1 MRFSWKPWGVSPM
14 RDLSGTG
21 QVYRFT
27 LSQLLKS
34 RANRVTLII
43 MVLLAAVSMPLTAL
57 LGGETPETSDTAGLT
72 SVRVDNRTDLV
83 LDFSGDA
90 YWADTD
96 FSADAGEPDAVVTI
110 TGDET
115 GYQVAVNGGETA
127 DAGELSQLAETA
139 RQAVR
144 DACLQAAGLSS
155 RQLEALTASTGEED
169 SHEEGFWVQ
178 YGYSIL
184 AMILC
189 LMSASYV
196 IRAVVE
202 EKDSRLVELLLVS
215 VKPMAL
221 LAGKILAVMAF
232 TFGWLLAMLA
242 GLGVSCGLTA
252 GLMGPGVLQK
262 QLSGLLA
269 AVPRVQEDLWQA
281 AGVLLVLLVSNLV
294 IFILHGIKP
303 RTHRGGS
310 VLSLLSSLVKYVAG
324 IIIVCQSL
332 SLLGVNVGTIIASV
346 GVLALV
352 VGFSAESLIADVV
365 IGAFMLLENQYNVGD
380 IVEVNGFRG
389 VVTKIGI
396 RTTSITDGGGNVKI
410 INNSEMKNILNR
422 SDNNSWSVSDIS
434 IPYETDL
441 EKLEAQLPALL
452 EEIFRARGDVMLDT
466 PQYLGVQTLDASG
479 IVLRFWV
486 KVAEKNIYAGA
497 RALNRELLLGFRRL
511 GVECPFPQMDVHMK

>member
-1 MRFSWKPWGVSPM
+1 M

-96 FSADAGEPDAVVTI
+96 FSADAGESDAVVTI

-281 AGVLLVLLVSNLV
+281 AGVLLVLLVSLGLGYLTMSL
-294 IFILHGIKP
+294 I
-303 RTHRGGS
+303 GG
-310 VLSLLSSLVKYVAG
+310 VAG
-324 IIIVCQSL
+324 ACCSGMEEAGEATGPVM
-332 SLLGVNVGTIIASV
+332 LLTMAGYLASCVVGTVPSGPVAVFST
-346 GVLALV
+346 LCPV
-352 VGFSAESLIADVV
+352 V
-365 IGAFMLLENQYNVGD
+365 
-380 IVEVNGFRG
+380 
-389 VVTKIGI
+389 
-396 RTTSITDGGGNVKI
+396 SIFCAPVQFAGGNV
-410 INNSEMKNILNR
+410 SFWLVLA
-422 SDNNSWSVSDIS
+422 SWAIQAAVIWG
-434 IPYETDL
+434 
-441 EKLEAQLPALL
+441 LL
-452 EEIFRARGDVMLDT
+452 
-466 PQYLGVQTLDASG
+466 TLASR
-479 IVLRFWV
+479 V
-486 KVAEKNIYAGA
+486 YAGLIVH
-497 RALNRELLLGFRRL
+497 RGSRVKLRELMSMAKGGAVR
-511 GVECPFPQMDVHMK
+511 

>member
-1 MRFSWKPWGVSPM
+1 M

-57 LGGETPETSDTAGLT
+57 LGGETPETSDTAGLA
-72 SVRVDNRTDLV
+72 SVRVDNRTDLA
-83 LDFSGDA
+83 LDFSGDT

-96 FSADAGEPDAVVTI
+96 FSAGAGEPDAVVTI

-115 GYQVAVNGGETA
+115 GYQVAVVGSESA

-144 DACLQAAGLSS
+144 DACLRAAGLSS

-169 SHEEGFWVQ
+169 SHEDGFWVQ

-221 LAGKILAVMAF
+221 LTGKILAVMAF

-269 AVPRVQEDLWQA
+269 AVPRVQEDLWQV
-281 AGVLLVLLVSNLV
+281 AGVLLVLLVSLGLGYLTMSL
-294 IFILHGIKP
+294 I
-303 RTHRGGS
+303 GG
-310 VLSLLSSLVKYVAG
+310 VAG
-324 IIIVCQSL
+324 ACCSGMEEAGEATGPVM
-332 SLLGVNVGTIIASV
+332 LLTMAGYLASC
-346 GVLALV
+346 V
-352 VGFSAESLIADVV
+352 VGAVPSGPVAVFSTLCPVV
-365 IGAFMLLENQYNVGD
+365 
-380 IVEVNGFRG
+380 
-389 VVTKIGI
+389 
-396 RTTSITDGGGNVKI
+396 SIFCAPVQFAGGNV
-410 INNSEMKNILNR
+410 SFWLVLA
-422 SDNNSWSVSDIS
+422 SWAIQAAVIWG
-434 IPYETDL
+434 
-441 EKLEAQLPALL
+441 LL
-452 EEIFRARGDVMLDT
+452 
-466 PQYLGVQTLDASG
+466 TLASR
-479 IVLRFWV
+479 V
-486 KVAEKNIYAGA
+486 YAGLIVH
-497 RALNRELLLGFRRL
+497 RGSRVKLRELMSMAKGGAVR
-511 GVECPFPQMDVHMK
+511 

>member
-1 MRFSWKPWGVSPM
+1 M

-43 MVLLAAVSMPLTAL
+43 MMLLAAVSMPLTAL
-57 LGGETPETSDTAGLT
+57 LGGETPETSDTAGLA
-72 SVRVDNRTDLV
+72 SVRVDNRTDLA

-115 GYQVAVNGGETA
+115 GYQVAVNGSESA
-127 DAGELSQLAETA
+127 HAGELSQLAETA

-184 AMILC
+184 AMMVC

-242 GLGVSCGLTA
+242 GFGVSCGLTA
-252 GLMGPGVLQK
+252 GLMGPGALQK

-281 AGVLLVLLVSNLV
+281 AGVLLVLLVSLGLGYLTMSL
-294 IFILHGIKP
+294 I
-303 RTHRGGS
+303 GG
-310 VLSLLSSLVKYVAG
+310 VAG
-324 IIIVCQSL
+324 ACCSGMEEAGEATGPVM
-332 SLLGVNVGTIIASV
+332 LLTMAGYLASC
-346 GVLALV
+346 V
-352 VGFSAESLIADVV
+352 VGAVPSGPVAVFSTLCPVV
-365 IGAFMLLENQYNVGD
+365 
-380 IVEVNGFRG
+380 
-389 VVTKIGI
+389 
-396 RTTSITDGGGNVKI
+396 SIFCAPVQFAGGNVSI
-410 INNSEMKNILNR
+410 WLVLA
-422 SDNNSWSVSDIS
+422 SWVIQAAV
-434 IPYETDL
+434 IWG
-441 EKLEAQLPALL
+441 LL
-452 EEIFRARGDVMLDT
+452 
-466 PQYLGVQTLDASG
+466 TLASR
-479 IVLRFWV
+479 V
-486 KVAEKNIYAGA
+486 YAGLIVH
-497 RALNRELLLGFRRL
+497 RGSRVKLRELMSMAKGGAVR
-511 GVECPFPQMDVHMK
+511 

>member
-1 MRFSWKPWGVSPM
+1 M

-57 LGGETPETSDTAGLT
+57 LGGETPETSDTAGLA
-72 SVRVDNRTDLV
+72 SVRVDNRTDLA

-115 GYQVAVNGGETA
+115 GYQVAVNGSETA
-127 DAGELSQLAETA
+127 HAGELSQLAETA

-169 SHEEGFWVQ
+169 SHEDGFWVQ

-242 GLGVSCGLTA
+242 GFGVSCGLTA
-252 GLMGPGVLQK
+252 GLMGSGVLQK

-281 AGVLLVLLVSNLV
+281 AGVLLVLLVSLGLGYLTMSL
-294 IFILHGIKP
+294 I
-303 RTHRGGS
+303 GG
-310 VLSLLSSLVKYVAG
+310 VAG
-324 IIIVCQSL
+324 ACCSGMEDAGEATGPVM
-332 SLLGVNVGTIIASV
+332 LLTMAGYLASC
-346 GVLALV
+346 V
-352 VGFSAESLIADVV
+352 VGAVPSGPVAVFSTLCP
-365 IGAFMLLENQYNVGD
+365 
-380 IVEVNGFRG
+380 IV
-389 VVTKIGI
+389 
-396 RTTSITDGGGNVKI
+396 SIFCAPVQFAGGNV
-410 INNSEMKNILNR
+410 SFWLVLA
-422 SDNNSWSVSDIS
+422 SWAIQAAVIWG
-434 IPYETDL
+434 
-441 EKLEAQLPALL
+441 LL
-452 EEIFRARGDVMLDT
+452 
-466 PQYLGVQTLDASG
+466 TLASR
-479 IVLRFWV
+479 V
-486 KVAEKNIYAGA
+486 YAGLIVH
-497 RALNRELLLGFRRL
+497 RGSRVKLRELMSMAKGGAVR
-511 GVECPFPQMDVHMK
+511 

>member
-57 LGGETPETSDTAGLT
+57 LGGETPETSDTAGLA

-96 FSADAGEPDAVVTI
+96 FSADAGEPDAVVTV
-110 TGDET
+110 TGDEI
-115 GYQVAVNGGETA
+115 GYQVAVNGSETA
-127 DAGELSQLAETA
+127 HAGELSQLAETA

-144 DACLQAAGLSS
+144 DACLRAAGLLS

-169 SHEEGFWVQ
+169 SHEDGFWVQ

-242 GLGVSCGLTA
+242 GFGVSCGLTA
-252 GLMGPGVLQK
+252 GLMGSGVLQK

-281 AGVLLVLLVSNLV
+281 AGVLLVLLVSLGLGYLTMSL
-294 IFILHGIKP
+294 I
-303 RTHRGGS
+303 GG
-310 VLSLLSSLVKYVAG
+310 VAG
-324 IIIVCQSL
+324 ACCSGMEEAGEATGPVM
-332 SLLGVNVGTIIASV
+332 LLTMTGYLASC
-346 GVLALV
+346 V
-352 VGFSAESLIADVV
+352 VGAVSSGPVAVFSTLCPVV
-365 IGAFMLLENQYNVGD
+365 
-380 IVEVNGFRG
+380 
-389 VVTKIGI
+389 
-396 RTTSITDGGGNVKI
+396 SIFCAPVQFAGGNV
-410 INNSEMKNILNR
+410 SFWLVLA
-422 SDNNSWSVSDIS
+422 SWAIQAAVIWG
-434 IPYETDL
+434 
-441 EKLEAQLPALL
+441 LL
-452 EEIFRARGDVMLDT
+452 
-466 PQYLGVQTLDASG
+466 TLASR
-479 IVLRFWV
+479 V
-486 KVAEKNIYAGA
+486 YAGLIVH
-497 RALNRELLLGFRRL
+497 RGSRVKLRELMSMAKGGAVR
-511 GVECPFPQMDVHMK
+511 

>member
-14 RDLSGTG
+14 RDLSDTG

-57 LGGETPETSDTAGLT
+57 LGGETPETSDTAGLA
-72 SVRVDNRTDLV
+72 SVRVDNRTDLA

-115 GYQVAVNGGETA
+115 GYQVAVNGSETA
-127 DAGELSQLAETA
+127 HAGELSQLAETA

-144 DACLQAAGLSS
+144 DACLRAAGLSS
-155 RQLEALTASTGEED
+155 RQMEALTASTGEED
-169 SHEEGFWVQ
+169 SHEDGFWVQ

-262 QLSGLLA
+262 QMSGLLA

-281 AGVLLVLLVSNLV
+281 AGVLLVLLVSLGLGYLTMSL
-294 IFILHGIKP
+294 I
-303 RTHRGGS
+303 GG
-310 VLSLLSSLVKYVAG
+310 VAG
-324 IIIVCQSL
+324 ACCSGMEEAGEATGPVM
-332 SLLGVNVGTIIASV
+332 LLTMAGYLASC
-346 GVLALV
+346 V
-352 VGFSAESLIADVV
+352 VGAVPSGPVAVFSTLCPVV
-365 IGAFMLLENQYNVGD
+365 
-380 IVEVNGFRG
+380 
-389 VVTKIGI
+389 
-396 RTTSITDGGGNVKI
+396 SIFCAPVQFAGGNV
-410 INNSEMKNILNR
+410 SFWLVLA
-422 SDNNSWSVSDIS
+422 SWAIQAAVIWG
-434 IPYETDL
+434 
-441 EKLEAQLPALL
+441 LL
-452 EEIFRARGDVMLDT
+452 
-466 PQYLGVQTLDASG
+466 TLASR
-479 IVLRFWV
+479 V
-486 KVAEKNIYAGA
+486 YAGLIVH
-497 RALNRELLLGFRRL
+497 RGSRVKLRELMSMAKGGAVR
-511 GVECPFPQMDVHMK
+511 

>member
-1 MRFSWKPWGVSPM
+1 M

-57 LGGETPETSDTAGLT
+57 LGGETPETSDTASLT
-72 SVRVDNRTDLV
+72 SVRVDNRTDLA

-96 FSADAGEPDAVVTI
+96 FSADAGEPDAVVTV

-115 GYQVAVNGGETA
+115 GYQVAVNGSEPA

-144 DACLQAAGLSS
+144 DACLRAAGLSS

-169 SHEEGFWVQ
+169 SQEEGFWVQ

-281 AGVLLVLLVSNLV
+281 AGVLLVLLVSLGLGYLTMSL
-294 IFILHGIKP
+294 I
-303 RTHRGGS
+303 GG
-310 VLSLLSSLVKYVAG
+310 VAG
-324 IIIVCQSL
+324 ACCSGMEEAGEATGPVM
-332 SLLGVNVGTIIASV
+332 LLTMAGYLASC
-346 GVLALV
+346 V
-352 VGFSAESLIADVV
+352 VGAVPSGPVAVFSTLCP
-365 IGAFMLLENQYNVGD
+365 
-380 IVEVNGFRG
+380 IV
-389 VVTKIGI
+389 
-396 RTTSITDGGGNVKI
+396 SIFCAPVQFAGGNVSI
-410 INNSEMKNILNR
+410 WLVLA
-422 SDNNSWSVSDIS
+422 SWVIQAAV
-434 IPYETDL
+434 IWG
-441 EKLEAQLPALL
+441 LL
-452 EEIFRARGDVMLDT
+452 
-466 PQYLGVQTLDASG
+466 TLASR
-479 IVLRFWV
+479 V
-486 KVAEKNIYAGA
+486 YAGLIVH
-497 RALNRELLLGFRRL
+497 RGSRVKLRELMSMAKGGAVR
-511 GVECPFPQMDVHMK
+511 

>member
-57 LGGETPETSDTAGLT
+57 LGGETPETSDTAGLA

-115 GYQVAVNGGETA
+115 GYQVAVNGSETA

-144 DACLQAAGLSS
+144 DACLRAAGLSS

-242 GLGVSCGLTA
+242 GFGVSCGLTA
-252 GLMGPGVLQK
+252 GLMGSGVLQK

-269 AVPRVQEDLWQA
+269 AVPRVQADLWQA
-281 AGVLLVLLVSNLV
+281 AGVLLVLLVSLGLGYLTMSL
-294 IFILHGIKP
+294 I
-303 RTHRGGS
+303 GG
-310 VLSLLSSLVKYVAG
+310 VAG
-324 IIIVCQSL
+324 ACCSGMEEAGEATGPVM
-332 SLLGVNVGTIIASV
+332 LLTMAGYLASC
-346 GVLALV
+346 V
-352 VGFSAESLIADVV
+352 VGAVPSGPVAVFSTLCPVV
-365 IGAFMLLENQYNVGD
+365 
-380 IVEVNGFRG
+380 
-389 VVTKIGI
+389 
-396 RTTSITDGGGNVKI
+396 SIFCAPVQFAGGNVSI
-410 INNSEMKNILNR
+410 WLVLA
-422 SDNNSWSVSDIS
+422 SWAIQAAVIWG
-434 IPYETDL
+434 
-441 EKLEAQLPALL
+441 LL
-452 EEIFRARGDVMLDT
+452 
-466 PQYLGVQTLDASG
+466 TLASR
-479 IVLRFWV
+479 V
-486 KVAEKNIYAGA
+486 YAGLIVH
-497 RALNRELLLGFRRL
+497 RGSRVKLRELMSMAKGGAVR
-511 GVECPFPQMDVHMK
+511 

>member
-1 MRFSWKPWGVSPM
+1 M

-43 MVLLAAVSMPLTAL
+43 MVLLAAVSMPLMAL
-57 LGGETPETSDTAGLT
+57 LGGETPETSDTAGLA

-115 GYQVAVNGGETA
+115 GYQVAVNGSETA

-144 DACLQAAGLSS
+144 DACLRAAGLSS

-242 GLGVSCGLTA
+242 GFGVSCGLTA

-281 AGVLLVLLVSNLV
+281 AGVLLVLLVSLGLGYLTMSL
-294 IFILHGIKP
+294 I
-303 RTHRGGS
+303 GG
-310 VLSLLSSLVKYVAG
+310 VAG
-324 IIIVCQSL
+324 ACCSGMEEAGEATGPVM
-332 SLLGVNVGTIIASV
+332 LLTMAGYLASC
-346 GVLALV
+346 V
-352 VGFSAESLIADVV
+352 VGAVPSGPVAVFSTLCPVV
-365 IGAFMLLENQYNVGD
+365 
-380 IVEVNGFRG
+380 
-389 VVTKIGI
+389 
-396 RTTSITDGGGNVKI
+396 SIFCAPVQFAGGNV
-410 INNSEMKNILNR
+410 SFWLVLA
-422 SDNNSWSVSDIS
+422 SWAIQAAVIWG
-434 IPYETDL
+434 
-441 EKLEAQLPALL
+441 LL
-452 EEIFRARGDVMLDT
+452 
-466 PQYLGVQTLDASG
+466 TLASR
-479 IVLRFWV
+479 V
-486 KVAEKNIYAGA
+486 YAGLIVH
-497 RALNRELLLGFRRL
+497 RGSRVKLRELMSMAKGGAVR
-511 GVECPFPQMDVHMK
+511 

>member
-57 LGGETPETSDTAGLT
+57 LGGETPETSDTASLA

-96 FSADAGEPDAVVTI
+96 FSADAGEPDAVVTV

-115 GYQVAVNGGETA
+115 GYQVAVNGSETA

-139 RQAVR
+139 RRQAVR
-144 DACLQAAGLSS
+144 DACLRAAGLSS
-155 RQLEALTASTGEED
+155 RQMEALTASTGEED
-169 SHEEGFWVQ
+169 SHEDGFWVQ

-242 GLGVSCGLTA
+242 GFGVSCGLTA

-281 AGVLLVLLVSNLV
+281 AGVLLVLLVSLGLGYLTMSL
-294 IFILHGIKP
+294 I
-303 RTHRGGS
+303 GG
-310 VLSLLSSLVKYVAG
+310 VAG
-324 IIIVCQSL
+324 ACCSGMEEAGEATGPVM
-332 SLLGVNVGTIIASV
+332 LLTMAGYLASC
-346 GVLALV
+346 V
-352 VGFSAESLIADVV
+352 VGAVPSGPVAVFSTLCPVV
-365 IGAFMLLENQYNVGD
+365 
-380 IVEVNGFRG
+380 
-389 VVTKIGI
+389 
-396 RTTSITDGGGNVKI
+396 SIFCAPVQFAGGNV
-410 INNSEMKNILNR
+410 SFWLVLA
-422 SDNNSWSVSDIS
+422 SWAIQAAVIWG
-434 IPYETDL
+434 
-441 EKLEAQLPALL
+441 LL
-452 EEIFRARGDVMLDT
+452 
-466 PQYLGVQTLDASG
+466 TLASR
-479 IVLRFWV
+479 V
-486 KVAEKNIYAGA
+486 YAGLIVH
-497 RALNRELLLGFRRL
+497 RGSRVKLRELMSMAKGGAVR
-511 GVECPFPQMDVHMK
+511 

>member
-1 MRFSWKPWGVSPM
+1 M

-57 LGGETPETSDTAGLT
+57 LGGETPEMSDTAGLA

-96 FSADAGEPDAVVTI
+96 FSADAGEPDAVVTV

-115 GYQVAVNGGETA
+115 GYQVAVNGSETA

-281 AGVLLVLLVSNLV
+281 AGVLLVLLVSLGLGYLTMSL
-294 IFILHGIKP
+294 I
-303 RTHRGGS
+303 GG
-310 VLSLLSSLVKYVAG
+310 VAG
-324 IIIVCQSL
+324 ACCSGMEEAGEATGPVM
-332 SLLGVNVGTIIASV
+332 LLTMAGYLASC
-346 GVLALV
+346 V
-352 VGFSAESLIADVV
+352 VGAVPSGPVAVFSTLCP
-365 IGAFMLLENQYNVGD
+365 
-380 IVEVNGFRG
+380 IV
-389 VVTKIGI
+389 
-396 RTTSITDGGGNVKI
+396 SIFCAPVQFAGGNVSI
-410 INNSEMKNILNR
+410 WLVLA
-422 SDNNSWSVSDIS
+422 SWVIQAAV
-434 IPYETDL
+434 IWG
-441 EKLEAQLPALL
+441 LL
-452 EEIFRARGDVMLDT
+452 
-466 PQYLGVQTLDASG
+466 TLASR
-479 IVLRFWV
+479 V
-486 KVAEKNIYAGA
+486 YAGLIVH
-497 RALNRELLLGFRRL
+497 RGSRVKLRELMSMAKGGAVR
-511 GVECPFPQMDVHMK
+511 

>member
-1 MRFSWKPWGVSPM
+1 M

-57 LGGETPETSDTAGLT
+57 LGGETPETSDTAGLA
-72 SVRVDNRTDLV
+72 SVRVDNRTDLA

-115 GYQVAVNGGETA
+115 GYQVAVNGSETA
-127 DAGELSQLAETA
+127 HAGELSQLAETA

-144 DACLQAAGLSS
+144 DACLRAAGLSS
-155 RQLEALTASTGEED
+155 RQMEALTASTEEED
-169 SHEEGFWVQ
+169 SHEDGFWVQ

-262 QLSGLLA
+262 QMSGLLA

-281 AGVLLVLLVSNLV
+281 AGVLLVLLVSLGLGYLTMSL
-294 IFILHGIKP
+294 I
-303 RTHRGGS
+303 GG
-310 VLSLLSSLVKYVAG
+310 VAG
-324 IIIVCQSL
+324 ACCSGMEEAGEATGPVM
-332 SLLGVNVGTIIASV
+332 LLTMAGYLASC
-346 GVLALV
+346 V
-352 VGFSAESLIADVV
+352 VGAVPSGPVAVFSTLCPVV
-365 IGAFMLLENQYNVGD
+365 
-380 IVEVNGFRG
+380 
-389 VVTKIGI
+389 
-396 RTTSITDGGGNVKI
+396 SIFCAPVQFAGGNV
-410 INNSEMKNILNR
+410 SFWLVLA
-422 SDNNSWSVSDIS
+422 SWAIQAAVIWG
-434 IPYETDL
+434 
-441 EKLEAQLPALL
+441 LL
-452 EEIFRARGDVMLDT
+452 
-466 PQYLGVQTLDASG
+466 TLASR
-479 IVLRFWV
+479 V
-486 KVAEKNIYAGA
+486 YAGLIVH
-497 RALNRELLLGFRRL
+497 RGSRVKLRELMSMAKGGAVR
-511 GVECPFPQMDVHMK
+511 

>member
-1 MRFSWKPWGVSPM
+1 M

-57 LGGETPETSDTAGLT
+57 LGGETPETSDTAGLA
-72 SVRVDNRTDLV
+72 SVRVDNRTDLA

-115 GYQVAVNGGETA
+115 GYQVAVVGSESA
-127 DAGELSQLAETA
+127 HAGELSQLAETA

-144 DACLQAAGLSS
+144 NACLQAAGLSS

-169 SHEEGFWVQ
+169 SHEDGFWVQ

-269 AVPRVQEDLWQA
+269 AVPRVQEDPWQA
-281 AGVLLVLLVSNLV
+281 AGVLLVLLVSLALGYLTMS
-294 IFILHGIKP
+294 II
-303 RTHRGGS
+303 GG
-310 VLSLLSSLVKYVAG
+310 VAG
-324 IIIVCQSL
+324 ACCSGMEEAGEATGPVM
-332 SLLGVNVGTIIASV
+332 LLTMAGYLASC
-346 GVLALV
+346 V
-352 VGFSAESLIADVV
+352 VGAVPSGPVAVFFTLCPVV
-365 IGAFMLLENQYNVGD
+365 
-380 IVEVNGFRG
+380 
-389 VVTKIGI
+389 
-396 RTTSITDGGGNVKI
+396 SIFCAPVQFAGGNVSI
-410 INNSEMKNILNR
+410 WLVLL
-422 SDNNSWSVSDIS
+422 SWLIQAAVIWG
-434 IPYETDL
+434 
-441 EKLEAQLPALL
+441 LL
-452 EEIFRARGDVMLDT
+452 
-466 PQYLGVQTLDASG
+466 TLASR
-479 IVLRFWV
+479 V
-486 KVAEKNIYAGA
+486 YAGLIVH
-497 RALNRELLLGFRRL
+497 RGSRVKLRELMSMAKGGAVR
-511 GVECPFPQMDVHMK
+511 

>member
-1 MRFSWKPWGVSPM
+1 M

-57 LGGETPETSDTAGLT
+57 LGGETPETSDTAGLA
-72 SVRVDNRTDLV
+72 SVRVDNRTDLA

-115 GYQVAVNGGETA
+115 GYQVAVVGSESA
-127 DAGELSQLAETA
+127 HAGELSQLAETA

-144 DACLQAAGLSS
+144 DACLRAAGLSS

-169 SHEEGFWVQ
+169 SHEDGFWVQ

-242 GLGVSCGLTA
+242 GFGVSCGLTA
-252 GLMGPGVLQK
+252 GLMGSGVLQK

-281 AGVLLVLLVSNLV
+281 AGVLLVLLVSLGLGYLTMSL
-294 IFILHGIKP
+294 I
-303 RTHRGGS
+303 GG
-310 VLSLLSSLVKYVAG
+310 VAG
-324 IIIVCQSL
+324 ACCSGMEEAGEATGPVM
-332 SLLGVNVGTIIASV
+332 LLTMTGYLASC
-346 GVLALV
+346 V
-352 VGFSAESLIADVV
+352 VGAVPSGPVAVFSTLCPVV
-365 IGAFMLLENQYNVGD
+365 
-380 IVEVNGFRG
+380 
-389 VVTKIGI
+389 
-396 RTTSITDGGGNVKI
+396 SIFCAPVQFAGGNV
-410 INNSEMKNILNR
+410 SFWLVLA
-422 SDNNSWSVSDIS
+422 SWAIQAAVIWG
-434 IPYETDL
+434 
-441 EKLEAQLPALL
+441 LL
-452 EEIFRARGDVMLDT
+452 
-466 PQYLGVQTLDASG
+466 TLASR
-479 IVLRFWV
+479 V
-486 KVAEKNIYAGA
+486 YAGLIVH
-497 RALNRELLLGFRRL
+497 RGSRVKLRELMSMAKGGAVR
-511 GVECPFPQMDVHMK
+511 

>member
-1 MRFSWKPWGVSPM
+1 M

-57 LGGETPETSDTAGLT
+57 LGGETPETSDTAGLA

-115 GYQVAVNGGETA
+115 GYQVAVNGSETA
-127 DAGELSQLAETA
+127 HAGELSQLAETA

-144 DACLQAAGLSS
+144 DACQQTAGLSS

-178 YGYSIL
+178 YAYSIL

-242 GLGVSCGLTA
+242 GFGVSCGLTA
-252 GLMGPGVLQK
+252 GLMGPGALQK

-281 AGVLLVLLVSNLV
+281 AGVLLVLLVSLGLGYLTMSL
-294 IFILHGIKP
+294 I
-303 RTHRGGS
+303 GG
-310 VLSLLSSLVKYVAG
+310 VAG
-324 IIIVCQSL
+324 ACCSGMEEAGEATGPVM
-332 SLLGVNVGTIIASV
+332 LLTMAGYLASC
-346 GVLALV
+346 V
-352 VGFSAESLIADVV
+352 VGAVPSGPVAVFSTLCPVV
-365 IGAFMLLENQYNVGD
+365 
-380 IVEVNGFRG
+380 
-389 VVTKIGI
+389 
-396 RTTSITDGGGNVKI
+396 SIFCAPVQFAGGNVSI
-410 INNSEMKNILNR
+410 WLVLA
-422 SDNNSWSVSDIS
+422 SWVIQAAV
-434 IPYETDL
+434 IWG
-441 EKLEAQLPALL
+441 LL
-452 EEIFRARGDVMLDT
+452 
-466 PQYLGVQTLDASG
+466 TLASR
-479 IVLRFWV
+479 V
-486 KVAEKNIYAGA
+486 YAGLIVH
-497 RALNRELLLGFRRL
+497 RGSRVKLRELMSMAKGGAVR
-511 GVECPFPQMDVHMK
+511 

>member
-57 LGGETPETSDTAGLT
+57 LGGETPETSDTAGLA

-96 FSADAGEPDAVVTI
+96 FSADAGEPDAVVTV
-110 TGDET
+110 TGDEI
-115 GYQVAVNGGETA
+115 GYQVSVVGSETA
-127 DAGELSQLAETA
+127 HAGELSQLAETA

-144 DACLQAAGLSS
+144 DACLRAAGLSS

-169 SHEEGFWVQ
+169 SHEDGFWVQ

-242 GLGVSCGLTA
+242 GFGVSCGLTA
-252 GLMGPGVLQK
+252 GLMGSGVLQK

-281 AGVLLVLLVSNLV
+281 AGVLLVLLVSLGLGYLTMSL
-294 IFILHGIKP
+294 I
-303 RTHRGGS
+303 GG
-310 VLSLLSSLVKYVAG
+310 VAG
-324 IIIVCQSL
+324 ACCSGMEEAGEATGPVM
-332 SLLGVNVGTIIASV
+332 LLTMTGYLASC
-346 GVLALV
+346 V
-352 VGFSAESLIADVV
+352 VGAVSSGPVAVFSTLCPVV
-365 IGAFMLLENQYNVGD
+365 
-380 IVEVNGFRG
+380 
-389 VVTKIGI
+389 
-396 RTTSITDGGGNVKI
+396 SIFCAPVQFAGGNV
-410 INNSEMKNILNR
+410 SFWLVLA
-422 SDNNSWSVSDIS
+422 SWAIQAAVIWG
-434 IPYETDL
+434 
-441 EKLEAQLPALL
+441 LL
-452 EEIFRARGDVMLDT
+452 
-466 PQYLGVQTLDASG
+466 TLASR
-479 IVLRFWV
+479 V
-486 KVAEKNIYAGA
+486 YAGLIVH
-497 RALNRELLLGFRRL
+497 RGSRVKLRELMSMAKGGAVR
-511 GVECPFPQMDVHMK
+511 

>member
-57 LGGETPETSDTAGLT
+57 LGGETPETSDTAGLA
-72 SVRVDNRTDLV
+72 SVRVDNRTDLA

-115 GYQVAVNGGETA
+115 GYQVAVNGSETA
-127 DAGELSQLAETA
+127 HAGELSQLAETA

-144 DACLQAAGLSS
+144 DACLRAAGLSS

-169 SHEEGFWVQ
+169 SHEDGFWVQ

-221 LAGKILAVMAF
+221 LTGKILAVMAF

-269 AVPRVQEDLWQA
+269 AVPRVQEDLWQV
-281 AGVLLVLLVSNLV
+281 AGVLLVLLVSLGLGYLTMSL
-294 IFILHGIKP
+294 I
-303 RTHRGGS
+303 GG
-310 VLSLLSSLVKYVAG
+310 VAG
-324 IIIVCQSL
+324 ACCSGMEEAGEATGPVM
-332 SLLGVNVGTIIASV
+332 LLTMAGYLASC
-346 GVLALV
+346 V
-352 VGFSAESLIADVV
+352 VGAVPSGPVAVFSTLCPVV
-365 IGAFMLLENQYNVGD
+365 
-380 IVEVNGFRG
+380 
-389 VVTKIGI
+389 
-396 RTTSITDGGGNVKI
+396 SIFCAPVQFAGGNV
-410 INNSEMKNILNR
+410 SFWLVLA
-422 SDNNSWSVSDIS
+422 SWAIQAAVIWG
-434 IPYETDL
+434 
-441 EKLEAQLPALL
+441 LL
-452 EEIFRARGDVMLDT
+452 
-466 PQYLGVQTLDASG
+466 TLASR
-479 IVLRFWV
+479 V
-486 KVAEKNIYAGA
+486 YAGLIVH
-497 RALNRELLLGFRRL
+497 RGSRVKLRELMSMAKGGAVR
-511 GVECPFPQMDVHMK
+511 

>member
-1 MRFSWKPWGVSPM
+1 M

-115 GYQVAVNGGETA
+115 GYQVAVVGSESA
-127 DAGELSQLAETA
+127 HAGELSQLAETA

-144 DACLQAAGLSS
+144 DACLRAAGLSS

-252 GLMGPGVLQK
+252 GLLGPGVLQK

-281 AGVLLVLLVSNLV
+281 AGVLLVLLVSLGLGYLTMSL
-294 IFILHGIKP
+294 I
-303 RTHRGGS
+303 GG
-310 VLSLLSSLVKYVAG
+310 VAG
-324 IIIVCQSL
+324 ACCSGMEEAGEATGPVM
-332 SLLGVNVGTIIASV
+332 LLTMAGYLASC
-346 GVLALV
+346 V
-352 VGFSAESLIADVV
+352 VGAVPSGPVAVFSTLCPVV
-365 IGAFMLLENQYNVGD
+365 
-380 IVEVNGFRG
+380 
-389 VVTKIGI
+389 
-396 RTTSITDGGGNVKI
+396 SIFCAPVQFAGGNVSI
-410 INNSEMKNILNR
+410 WLVLA
-422 SDNNSWSVSDIS
+422 SWAIQAAVIWG
-434 IPYETDL
+434 
-441 EKLEAQLPALL
+441 LL
-452 EEIFRARGDVMLDT
+452 
-466 PQYLGVQTLDASG
+466 TLASR
-479 IVLRFWV
+479 V
-486 KVAEKNIYAGA
+486 YAGLIVH
-497 RALNRELLLGFRRL
+497 RGSRVKLRELMSMAKGGAVR
-511 GVECPFPQMDVHMK
+511 

>member
-1 MRFSWKPWGVSPM
+1 M

-57 LGGETPETSDTAGLT
+57 LGGETPETSDTAGLA

-83 LDFSGDA
+83 LDFSGDT

-96 FSADAGEPDAVVTI
+96 FSADAGEPDAVVTV

-115 GYQVAVNGGETA
+115 GYQVAVVGSESA

-144 DACLQAAGLSS
+144 DACLRAAGLSS

-281 AGVLLVLLVSNLV
+281 AGVLLVLLVSLGLGYLTMSL
-294 IFILHGIKP
+294 I
-303 RTHRGGS
+303 GG
-310 VLSLLSSLVKYVAG
+310 VAG
-324 IIIVCQSL
+324 ACCSGMEEAGEATGPVM
-332 SLLGVNVGTIIASV
+332 LLTMAGYLASC
-346 GVLALV
+346 V
-352 VGFSAESLIADVV
+352 VGAVPSGPVAMFSTLCP
-365 IGAFMLLENQYNVGD
+365 
-380 IVEVNGFRG
+380 IV
-389 VVTKIGI
+389 
-396 RTTSITDGGGNVKI
+396 SIFCAPVQFAGGNVSI
-410 INNSEMKNILNR
+410 WLVLA
-422 SDNNSWSVSDIS
+422 SWVIQAAV
-434 IPYETDL
+434 IWG
-441 EKLEAQLPALL
+441 LL
-452 EEIFRARGDVMLDT
+452 
-466 PQYLGVQTLDASG
+466 TLASR
-479 IVLRFWV
+479 V
-486 KVAEKNIYAGA
+486 YAGLIVH
-497 RALNRELLLGFRRL
+497 RGSRVKLRELMSMAKGGAVR
-511 GVECPFPQMDVHMK
+511 

>member
-1 MRFSWKPWGVSPM
+1 M

-57 LGGETPETSDTAGLT
+57 LGGETPETSDTAGLA
-72 SVRVDNRTDLV
+72 SVRVDNRTDLA

-115 GYQVAVNGGETA
+115 GYQVAVNGSETA
-127 DAGELSQLAETA
+127 HAGELSQLAETA

-144 DACLQAAGLSS
+144 DACLRAAGLSS
-155 RQLEALTASTGEED
+155 RQMEALTASTGEED
-169 SHEEGFWVQ
+169 SHEDGFWVQ

-262 QLSGLLA
+262 QRSGLLA

-281 AGVLLVLLVSNLV
+281 AGVLLVLLVSLGLGYLTMSL
-294 IFILHGIKP
+294 I
-303 RTHRGGS
+303 GG
-310 VLSLLSSLVKYVAG
+310 VAG
-324 IIIVCQSL
+324 ACCSGMEEAGEATGPVM
-332 SLLGVNVGTIIASV
+332 LLTMAGYLASC
-346 GVLALV
+346 V
-352 VGFSAESLIADVV
+352 VGAVPSGPVAVFSTLCPVV
-365 IGAFMLLENQYNVGD
+365 
-380 IVEVNGFRG
+380 
-389 VVTKIGI
+389 
-396 RTTSITDGGGNVKI
+396 SIFCAPVQFAGGNV
-410 INNSEMKNILNR
+410 SFWLVLA
-422 SDNNSWSVSDIS
+422 SWAIQAAVIWG
-434 IPYETDL
+434 
-441 EKLEAQLPALL
+441 LL
-452 EEIFRARGDVMLDT
+452 
-466 PQYLGVQTLDASG
+466 TLASR
-479 IVLRFWV
+479 V
-486 KVAEKNIYAGA
+486 YAGLIVH
-497 RALNRELLLGFRRL
+497 RGSRVKLRELMSMAKGGAVR
-511 GVECPFPQMDVHMK
+511 

>member
-1 MRFSWKPWGVSPM
+1 M

-57 LGGETPETSDTAGLT
+57 LGGETPETSDTAGLA
-72 SVRVDNRTDLV
+72 SVRVDNRTDLA

-96 FSADAGEPDAVVTI
+96 FSAGAGEPDAVVTI

-115 GYQVAVNGGETA
+115 GYQVAVVGSESA
-127 DAGELSQLAETA
+127 HAGELSQLAETA

-144 DACLQAAGLSS
+144 NACLQAAGLSS

-169 SHEEGFWVQ
+169 SHEDGFWVQ

-242 GLGVSCGLTA
+242 GFGVSCGLTA

-281 AGVLLVLLVSNLV
+281 AGVLLVLLVSLGLGYLTMSL
-294 IFILHGIKP
+294 I
-303 RTHRGGS
+303 GG
-310 VLSLLSSLVKYVAG
+310 VAG
-324 IIIVCQSL
+324 ACCSGMEEEGEATGPVM
-332 SLLGVNVGTIIASV
+332 LLTMTGYLASC
-346 GVLALV
+346 V
-352 VGFSAESLIADVV
+352 VGAVSSGPVAVFSTLCPVV
-365 IGAFMLLENQYNVGD
+365 
-380 IVEVNGFRG
+380 
-389 VVTKIGI
+389 
-396 RTTSITDGGGNVKI
+396 SIFCAPVQFAGGNVPFW
-410 INNSEMKNILNR
+410 LLLA
-422 SDNNSWSVSDIS
+422 SWAIQAAVIWG
-434 IPYETDL
+434 
-441 EKLEAQLPALL
+441 LL
-452 EEIFRARGDVMLDT
+452 
-466 PQYLGVQTLDASG
+466 TLASQ
-479 IVLRFWV
+479 V
-486 KVAEKNIYAGA
+486 YAGLIVH
-497 RALNRELLLGFRRL
+497 RGSRVKLRELMSMAKGGAVR
-511 GVECPFPQMDVHMK
+511 

>member
-1 MRFSWKPWGVSPM
+1 M

-57 LGGETPETSDTAGLT
+57 LGGETPETSATAGLA

-115 GYQVAVNGGETA
+115 GYQVAVNGSESA
-127 DAGELSQLAETA
+127 HAGELSQLAETA

-144 DACLQAAGLSS
+144 DACLRAAGLSP

-242 GLGVSCGLTA
+242 GFWVSCGLTA

-281 AGVLLVLLVSNLV
+281 AGVLLVLLVSLGLGYLTMSL
-294 IFILHGIKP
+294 I
-303 RTHRGGS
+303 GG
-310 VLSLLSSLVKYVAG
+310 VAG
-324 IIIVCQSL
+324 ACCSGMEEAGEATGPVM
-332 SLLGVNVGTIIASV
+332 LLTMTGYLASC
-346 GVLALV
+346 V
-352 VGFSAESLIADVV
+352 VGAVSSGPVAVFSTLCPVV
-365 IGAFMLLENQYNVGD
+365 
-380 IVEVNGFRG
+380 
-389 VVTKIGI
+389 
-396 RTTSITDGGGNVKI
+396 SIFCAPVQFAGGNV
-410 INNSEMKNILNR
+410 SFWLVLA
-422 SDNNSWSVSDIS
+422 SWAIQAAVIWG
-434 IPYETDL
+434 
-441 EKLEAQLPALL
+441 LL
-452 EEIFRARGDVMLDT
+452 
-466 PQYLGVQTLDASG
+466 TLASR
-479 IVLRFWV
+479 V
-486 KVAEKNIYAGA
+486 YAGLIVH
-497 RALNRELLLGFRRL
+497 RGSRVKLRELMSMAKGGAVR
-511 GVECPFPQMDVHMK
+511 

>member
-1 MRFSWKPWGVSPM
+1 M
-14 RDLSGTG
+14 RDLSGMG

-57 LGGETPETSDTAGLT
+57 LGGETPETSDTAGLA

-90 YWADTD
+90 YWADTN

-115 GYQVAVNGGETA
+115 GYQVAVVGSEAA

-169 SHEEGFWVQ
+169 SHEDGFWVQ

-281 AGVLLVLLVSNLV
+281 AGVLLVLLVSLGLGYLTMSL
-294 IFILHGIKP
+294 I
-303 RTHRGGS
+303 GG
-310 VLSLLSSLVKYVAG
+310 VAG
-324 IIIVCQSL
+324 ACCSGMEEAGEATGPVM
-332 SLLGVNVGTIIASV
+332 LLTMTGYLASC
-346 GVLALV
+346 V
-352 VGFSAESLIADVV
+352 VGAVSSGPVAVFSTLCPVV
-365 IGAFMLLENQYNVGD
+365 
-380 IVEVNGFRG
+380 
-389 VVTKIGI
+389 
-396 RTTSITDGGGNVKI
+396 SIFCAPVQFAGGNV
-410 INNSEMKNILNR
+410 SFWLVLA
-422 SDNNSWSVSDIS
+422 SWAIQAAVIWGLLTLASRVYARLIVHRGSRV
-434 IPYETDL
+434 
-441 EKLEAQLPALL
+441 KL
-452 EEIFRARGDVMLDT
+452 
-466 PQYLGVQTLDASG
+466 
-479 IVLRFWV
+479 
-486 KVAEKNIYAGA
+486 
-497 RALNRELLLGFRRL
+497 RELMSMAKGGAVR
-511 GVECPFPQMDVHMK
+511 

>member
-1 MRFSWKPWGVSPM
+1 M

-155 RQLEALTASTGEED
+155 RQLEALTASTGEAD

-281 AGVLLVLLVSNLV
+281 AGVLLVLLVSLGLGYLTMSL
-294 IFILHGIKP
+294 I
-303 RTHRGGS
+303 GG
-310 VLSLLSSLVKYVAG
+310 VAG
-324 IIIVCQSL
+324 ACCSGMEEAGEATGPVM
-332 SLLGVNVGTIIASV
+332 LLTMAGYLASC
-346 GVLALV
+346 V
-352 VGFSAESLIADVV
+352 VGAVPSGPVAVFSTLCP
-365 IGAFMLLENQYNVGD
+365 
-380 IVEVNGFRG
+380 IV
-389 VVTKIGI
+389 
-396 RTTSITDGGGNVKI
+396 SIFCAPVQFAGGNVSI
-410 INNSEMKNILNR
+410 WLVLA
-422 SDNNSWSVSDIS
+422 SWVIQAAV
-434 IPYETDL
+434 IWG
-441 EKLEAQLPALL
+441 LL
-452 EEIFRARGDVMLDT
+452 
-466 PQYLGVQTLDASG
+466 TLASR
-479 IVLRFWV
+479 V
-486 KVAEKNIYAGA
+486 YAGLIVH
-497 RALNRELLLGFRRL
+497 RGSRVKLRELMSMAKGGAVR
-511 GVECPFPQMDVHMK
+511 

>member
-1 MRFSWKPWGVSPM
+1 M

-57 LGGETPETSDTAGLT
+57 LGGETPETSDTASLA
-72 SVRVDNRTDLV
+72 SVRVDNRTDLA

-96 FSADAGEPDAVVTI
+96 FSADAGEPPDAVVTI

-115 GYQVAVNGGETA
+115 GYQVAVNGSESA
-127 DAGELSQLAETA
+127 HAGELSQLAETA

-252 GLMGPGVLQK
+252 GLMGSGVLQK

-281 AGVLLVLLVSNLV
+281 AGVLLVLLVSLGLGYLTMSL
-294 IFILHGIKP
+294 I
-303 RTHRGGS
+303 GG
-310 VLSLLSSLVKYVAG
+310 VAG
-324 IIIVCQSL
+324 ACCSGMEEAGEATGPVM
-332 SLLGVNVGTIIASV
+332 LLTMAGYLASF
-346 GVLALV
+346 V
-352 VGFSAESLIADVV
+352 VGAVPSGPVAVFSTLCPVV
-365 IGAFMLLENQYNVGD
+365 
-380 IVEVNGFRG
+380 
-389 VVTKIGI
+389 
-396 RTTSITDGGGNVKI
+396 SIFCAPVQFAGGNV
-410 INNSEMKNILNR
+410 SFWLVLL
-422 SDNNSWSVSDIS
+422 SWLIQAAVIWG
-434 IPYETDL
+434 
-441 EKLEAQLPALL
+441 LL
-452 EEIFRARGDVMLDT
+452 
-466 PQYLGVQTLDASG
+466 TLASR
-479 IVLRFWV
+479 V
-486 KVAEKNIYAGA
+486 YAGLIVH
-497 RALNRELLLGFRRL
+497 RGSRVKLRELMSMAKGGAVR
-511 GVECPFPQMDVHMK
+511 

>member
-1 MRFSWKPWGVSPM
+1 M

-57 LGGETPETSDTAGLT
+57 LGGETPETSDTAGLA
-72 SVRVDNRTDLV
+72 SVRVDNRTDLA

-96 FSADAGEPDAVVTI
+96 FSADAGEPDAVVTV

-115 GYQVAVNGGETA
+115 GYQVAVNGSETA

-144 DACLQAAGLSS
+144 DACLRAAGLSS
-155 RQLEALTASTGEED
+155 RQLEALMASTGEED

-281 AGVLLVLLVSNLV
+281 AGVLLVLLVSLGLGYLTMSL
-294 IFILHGIKP
+294 I
-303 RTHRGGS
+303 GG
-310 VLSLLSSLVKYVAG
+310 VAG
-324 IIIVCQSL
+324 ACCSGMEEAGEATGPVM
-332 SLLGVNVGTIIASV
+332 LLTMAGYLASC
-346 GVLALV
+346 V
-352 VGFSAESLIADVV
+352 VGAVPSGPVAVFSTLCP
-365 IGAFMLLENQYNVGD
+365 
-380 IVEVNGFRG
+380 IV
-389 VVTKIGI
+389 
-396 RTTSITDGGGNVKI
+396 SIFCAPVQFAGGNVSI
-410 INNSEMKNILNR
+410 WLVLA
-422 SDNNSWSVSDIS
+422 SWVIQAAV
-434 IPYETDL
+434 IWG
-441 EKLEAQLPALL
+441 LL
-452 EEIFRARGDVMLDT
+452 
-466 PQYLGVQTLDASG
+466 TLASR
-479 IVLRFWV
+479 V
-486 KVAEKNIYAGA
+486 YAGLIVH
-497 RALNRELLLGFRRL
+497 RGSRVKLRELMSMAKGGAVR
-511 GVECPFPQMDVHMK
+511 

>member
-1 MRFSWKPWGVSPM
+1 MKFSWKPWGVSPM

-57 LGGETPETSDTAGLT
+57 LGGETPETSDTAGLA
-72 SVRVDNRTDLV
+72 SVRVDNRTDLA

-110 TGDET
+110 TDDET
-115 GYQVAVNGGETA
+115 GYQVAVVGRETA

-155 RQLEALTASTGEED
+155 RQLEALTAASTGEED
-169 SHEEGFWVQ
+169 SHEDGFWVQ

-184 AMILC
+184 AMMVC

-242 GLGVSCGLTA
+242 GFGVSCGLTA
-252 GLMGPGVLQK
+252 ALMGPGVLQK

-269 AVPRVQEDLWQA
+269 AVPQA
-281 AGVLLVLLVSNLV
+281 TPDVWHLMSLLAVLLVSLALGYLTMS
-294 IFILHGIKP
+294 II
-303 RTHRGGS
+303 GG
-310 VLSLLSSLVKYVAG
+310 VAG
-324 IIIVCQSL
+324 ACCSGMEEAGEATGPVM
-332 SLLGVNVGTIIASV
+332 LLTMAGYLASC
-346 GVLALV
+346 V
-352 VGFSAESLIADVV
+352 VGAVPSGPVAVFFTLCPVV
-365 IGAFMLLENQYNVGD
+365 
-380 IVEVNGFRG
+380 
-389 VVTKIGI
+389 
-396 RTTSITDGGGNVKI
+396 SIFCAPVQFAGGNVSI
-410 INNSEMKNILNR
+410 WLVLL
-422 SDNNSWSVSDIS
+422 SWLIQAAVIWG
-434 IPYETDL
+434 
-441 EKLEAQLPALL
+441 LL
-452 EEIFRARGDVMLDT
+452 
-466 PQYLGVQTLDASG
+466 TLASR
-479 IVLRFWV
+479 V
-486 KVAEKNIYAGA
+486 YAGLIVH
-497 RALNRELLLGFRRL
+497 RGSRVKLRELMSMAKGGAVR
-511 GVECPFPQMDVHMK
+511 

>member
-1 MRFSWKPWGVSPM
+1 M

-57 LGGETPETSDTAGLT
+57 LGGETPETSDTAGLA

-115 GYQVAVNGGETA
+115 GYQVAVNGSETA

-155 RQLEALTASTGEED
+155 RQLEALTAASAGEED
-169 SHEEGFWVQ
+169 SHEDGFWVQ

-242 GLGVSCGLTA
+242 GFGVSCGLTA
-252 GLMGPGVLQK
+252 GLMGPDVLHR
-262 QLSGLLA
+262 QLSGVLAALPQATPDVWYLVSLLA
-269 AVPRVQEDLWQA
+269 
-281 AGVLLVLLVSNLV
+281 VLLVSLALGYLTMS
-294 IFILHGIKP
+294 II
-303 RTHRGGS
+303 GG
-310 VLSLLSSLVKYVAG
+310 VAG
-324 IIIVCQSL
+324 ACCSGMEEAGEATGPVM
-332 SLLGVNVGTIIASV
+332 LLTMAGYLASC
-346 GVLALV
+346 V
-352 VGFSAESLIADVV
+352 VGAVPSGPVAVFFTLCPVV
-365 IGAFMLLENQYNVGD
+365 
-380 IVEVNGFRG
+380 
-389 VVTKIGI
+389 
-396 RTTSITDGGGNVKI
+396 SIFCAPVQFAGGNVSI
-410 INNSEMKNILNR
+410 WLVLL
-422 SDNNSWSVSDIS
+422 SWLIQAAVIWG
-434 IPYETDL
+434 
-441 EKLEAQLPALL
+441 LL
-452 EEIFRARGDVMLDT
+452 
-466 PQYLGVQTLDASG
+466 TLASR
-479 IVLRFWV
+479 V
-486 KVAEKNIYAGA
+486 YAGLIVHRGSRVKWREVFSMAKGGAA
-497 RALNRELLLGFRRL
+497 R
-511 GVECPFPQMDVHMK
+511 

>member
-57 LGGETPETSDTAGLT
+57 LGGETPETSDTAGLA

-115 GYQVAVNGGETA
+115 GYQVAVNGSETA
-127 DAGELSQLAETA
+127 DAGELSRLAETA

-144 DACLQAAGLSS
+144 DACLRAAGLSS

-169 SHEEGFWVQ
+169 SHEDGFWVQ

-184 AMILC
+184 AMMVC

-242 GLGVSCGLTA
+242 GFGVSCGLTA
-252 GLMGPGVLQK
+252 GLMGPDVLHR
-262 QLSGLLA
+262 QLSGVLAALPQATPDVWYLVSLLA
-269 AVPRVQEDLWQA
+269 
-281 AGVLLVLLVSNLV
+281 VLLVSLALGYLTMS
-294 IFILHGIKP
+294 II
-303 RTHRGGS
+303 GG
-310 VLSLLSSLVKYVAG
+310 VAG
-324 IIIVCQSL
+324 ACCSGMEEAGEATGPVM
-332 SLLGVNVGTIIASV
+332 LLTMAGYLASC
-346 GVLALV
+346 V
-352 VGFSAESLIADVV
+352 VGAVPSGPVAVFFTLCPVV
-365 IGAFMLLENQYNVGD
+365 
-380 IVEVNGFRG
+380 
-389 VVTKIGI
+389 
-396 RTTSITDGGGNVKI
+396 SIFCAPVQFAGGNVSI
-410 INNSEMKNILNR
+410 WLVLL
-422 SDNNSWSVSDIS
+422 SWLIQAAVIWG
-434 IPYETDL
+434 
-441 EKLEAQLPALL
+441 LL
-452 EEIFRARGDVMLDT
+452 
-466 PQYLGVQTLDASG
+466 TLASR
-479 IVLRFWV
+479 V
-486 KVAEKNIYAGA
+486 YAGLIVH
-497 RALNRELLLGFRRL
+497 RGSRVKLRELMSMAKGGAVR
-511 GVECPFPQMDVHMK
+511 

>member
-57 LGGETPETSDTAGLT
+57 LGGETPETSDTAGLA

-115 GYQVAVNGGETA
+115 GYQVAVNGSESA
-127 DAGELSQLAETA
+127 HAGELSQLAETA

-178 YGYSIL
+178 YAYSIL

-252 GLMGPGVLQK
+252 GLMGPGALQK

-281 AGVLLVLLVSNLV
+281 AGVLLVLLVSLGLGYLTMSL
-294 IFILHGIKP
+294 I
-303 RTHRGGS
+303 GG
-310 VLSLLSSLVKYVAG
+310 VAG
-324 IIIVCQSL
+324 ACCSGMEEAGEATGPVM
-332 SLLGVNVGTIIASV
+332 LLTMAGYLASC
-346 GVLALV
+346 V
-352 VGFSAESLIADVV
+352 VGAVPSGPVAVFSTLCPVV
-365 IGAFMLLENQYNVGD
+365 
-380 IVEVNGFRG
+380 
-389 VVTKIGI
+389 
-396 RTTSITDGGGNVKI
+396 SIFCAPVQFAGGNV
-410 INNSEMKNILNR
+410 SFWLVLA
-422 SDNNSWSVSDIS
+422 SWAIQAAVIWG
-434 IPYETDL
+434 
-441 EKLEAQLPALL
+441 LL
-452 EEIFRARGDVMLDT
+452 
-466 PQYLGVQTLDASG
+466 TLASR
-479 IVLRFWV
+479 V
-486 KVAEKNIYAGA
+486 YAGLIVH
-497 RALNRELLLGFRRL
+497 RGSRVKLRELMSMAKGGAVR
-511 GVECPFPQMDVHMK
+511 